1 MAEKQTSKDRMR
13 EIVDSIENGIKE
25 LFESDKYR
33 QYLSTMSRF
42 HRYSVNNTM
51 LIYMQRPD
59 ATHVAGF
66 NKWRDQ
72 FGRNILKGEKGIR
85 IIAPTPYK
93 KKVEEI
99 KTDPETNAPVLDADG
114 KAIIEEKEIRIPMF
128 KVVSV
133 FDVSQ
138 TAGKPLP
145 QLAADLSG
153 NVQQYEVFMEA
164 LRRASPVPMEIKPVA
179 RDTDGFFSI
188 KAQSIT
194 IRAGMSEVQTVCAAV
209 HEIAHA
215 KLHDYEHMTELADDG
230 ETILVPGEKSRNTEE
245 VEAESISY
253 AVCQYYGIETGENSF
268 GYIATWSKGKE
279 LKELRASL
287 ETINKTAS
295 ELITD
300 IDRHFAE
307 ICKERGI
314 DREDLAA
321 AEQPSVEAQEV
332 EKLYMVDND
341 KYIHVQ
347 RSDTGIDYTIY
358 DAGSAK
364 VLDGGV
370 LDGTEQQL
378 STAALEVC
386 KLHNIGEAAPIR
398 LAPLELLK
406 DLREANE
413 LPLDAAEQITGAVAV
428 PTDAADTM
436 LPELEQ
442 AVPMPDPTLTVDD
455 MRSYGYLD
463 SDMLPL
469 SKDRAVELLEHDI
482 TVYMLYPDNAEEMVF
497 EAEDIIKHDGM
508 FGVTRPDWDA
518 VKGHIPPRDVE
529 QRFLNSPTDSM
540 AIYQLRRDAPVELR
554 FANLGSLAAPP
565 DPANYEAVYTR
576 EVYPDDD
583 TGRILENFYYI
594 FNDERPGDF
603 VGHSLSV
610 SDIVALKQDGKV
622 SYHYCDSMGFQELP
636 AFQKPENYLKAAEM
650 SMEDDY
656 GMIDGII
663 NNGPK
668 QPTVADLEAQVKAGM
683 SISLMDLAEAAHREK
698 KKSVL
703 EQLKSQPAQERPH
716 KTAPKKSAEK
726 EL

>member
-1 MAEKQTSKDRMR
+1 
-13 EIVDSIENGIKE
+13 
-25 LFESDKYR
+25 
-33 QYLSTMSRF
+33 
-42 HRYSVNNTM
+42 
-51 LIYMQRPD
+51 
-59 ATHVAGF
+59 
-66 NKWRDQ
+66 
-72 FGRNILKGEKGIR
+72 
-85 IIAPTPYK
+85 
-93 KKVEEI
+93 
-99 KTDPETNAPVLDADG
+99 
-114 KAIIEEKEIRIPMF
+114 
-128 KVVSV
+128 
-133 FDVSQ
+133 
-138 TAGKPLP
+138 
-145 QLAADLSG
+145 
-153 NVQQYEVFMEA
+153 
-164 LRRASPVPMEIKPVA
+164 
-179 RDTDGFFSI
+179 
-188 KAQSIT
+188 
-194 IRAGMSEVQTVCAAV
+194 
-209 HEIAHA
+209 
-215 KLHDYEHMTELADDG
+215 
-230 ETILVPGEKSRNTEE
+230 
-245 VEAESISY
+245 
-253 AVCQYYGIETGENSF
+253 
-268 GYIATWSKGKE
+268 
-279 LKELRASL
+279 
-287 ETINKTAS
+287 
-295 ELITD
+295 
-300 IDRHFAE
+300 
-307 ICKERGI
+307 
-314 DREDLAA
+314 
-321 AEQPSVEAQEV
+321 
-332 EKLYMVDND
+332 
-341 KYIHVQ
+341 
-347 RSDTGIDYTIY
+347 
-358 DAGSAK
+358 
-364 VLDGGV
+364 
-370 LDGTEQQL
+370 
-378 STAALEVC
+378 
-386 KLHNIGEAAPIR
+386 
-398 LAPLELLK
+398 
-406 DLREANE
+406 
-413 LPLDAAEQITGAVAV
+413 
-428 PTDAADTM
+428 M

-518 VKGHIPPRDVE
+518 VKGHISPRDVE

-703 EQLKSQPAQERPH
+703 EQLKNQPAQERPH